1 MPSPN
6 SGKGFLFMTDSRLT
20 PELITLYGTGWCPDC
35 KRSKQ
40 FFGEQRVP
48 YHYVDIDNDSDA
60 TAFVEEVNKGFR
72 SIPTIVF
79 PDGGVLVEPS
89 NAQLAEKLGMQTRAK
104 RAFYDAI
111 IIGGGPTGLT
121 AATYLAREGV
131 ETLVIEKA
139 GLGGQ
144 AGITQTLD
152 NFPGFDE
159 GILGAEFAARLT
171 RQAQRFGAEILQAQ
185 NVVSIEQD
193 GQYLCVH
200 TADGS
205 EYGATAVLLATGAR
219 YRRLGIPGE
228 DELVG
233 SNVHFCATCDG
244 AFYKGKKVLVVG
256 GGNSGFEE
264 GLFLT
269 KFASQVDIVEFLPE
283 VKASKTLKD
292 KVSETKNM
300 SVTVNH
306 TVKELRA
313 KTGKLNTVIVEDRA
327 TGEQKEWHYDG
338 VFVFVGLSPNSDLV
352 RGKAEMDQWGSVV
365 TDKTL
370 MTSIPGVFA
379 AGDVRAG
386 STKQAASAAGEGAT
400 VALMMRQFLHKNG

>member
-1 MPSPN
+1 MSDP
-6 SGKGFLFMTDSRLT
+6 RLT
-20 PELITLYGTGWCPDC
+20 PEIITLYGTGWCPDC

-48 YHYVDIDNDSDA
+48 YHYVDIDQDA
-60 TAFVEEVNKGFR
+60 ESMAFVERTNNGMR
-72 SIPTIVF
+72 SIPTIIF
-79 PDGGVLVEPS
+79 PDGSVLVEPS
-89 NAQLAEKLGMQTRAK
+89 NAQLAEKLGMQVSAK
-104 RAFYDAI
+104 RTFYDAI

-121 AATYLAREGV
+121 AAIYLAREGV

-159 GILGAEFAARLT
+159 GISGTEFASRLT
-171 RQAQRFGAEILQAQ
+171 RQTLKFGAEILQAQ
-185 NVVSIEQD
+185 DVVSIEQD
-193 GQYLCVH
+193 GQYQCVR

-205 EYGATAVLLATGAR
+205 EYGSKAVLLATGAR

-228 DELVG
+228 DDLIGV
-233 SNVHFCATCDG
+233 NVHFCATCDG
-244 AFYKGKKVLVVG
+244 AFYKGKKVLVIG

-269 KFASQVDIVEFLPE
+269 RFASQVDIVEFADKA
-283 VKASKTLKD
+283 KASKVLQD
-292 KVSETKNM
+292 KVAEKKSM
-300 SVTVNH
+300 SVTLNH
-306 TVKELRA
+306 AVKELRA
-313 KTGKLNTVIVEDRA
+313 KNGKLDSVIVEDRA
-327 TGEQKEWHYDG
+327 TGERKEWRYDG
-338 VFVFVGLSPNSDLV
+338 VFVFIGLSPNSDLLKE
-352 RGKAEMDQWGSVV
+352 KAEIDNWGFAL

-370 MTSIPGVFA
+370 MTSIPGLFA

-400 VALMMRQFLHKNG
+400 AALMIRQHLQKVG

>member
-1 MPSPN
+1 MS
-6 SGKGFLFMTDSRLT
+6 DSRST
-20 PELITLYGTGWCPDC
+20 PEIITLYGTGWCPDC

-48 YHYVDIDNDSDA
+48 YQYVDIDNEPEA
-60 TAFVEEVNKGFR
+60 IAFVEQTNNGFR

-79 PDGGVLVEPS
+79 PDGSVLVEPS

-104 RAFYDAI
+104 RAFYDAV

-159 GILGAEFAARLT
+159 GIPGAEFAARLT

-185 NVVSIEQD
+185 DVASIEQD
-193 GQYLCVH
+193 GQYQCVH

-228 DELVG
+228 EELIG

-269 KFASQVDIVEFLPE
+269 KFASQVDIVEFLPQ
-283 VKASKTLKD
+283 VKASKTLRD
-292 KVSETKNM
+292 KVAEMQNM

-306 TVKELRA
+306 AVKELRV
-313 KTGKLNTVIVEDRA
+313 KNSKLDAVLVEDRA

-338 VFVFVGLSPNSDLV
+338 IFVFVGFSPNSDLAK
-352 RGKAEMDQWGSVV
+352 GKAVIDQWGSVV
-365 TDKTL
+365 TDQTL
-370 MTSIPGVFA
+370 MTSIPGLFA

-400 VALMMRQFLHKNG
+400 VALMMRQYLQKNG

>member
-1 MPSPN
+1 
-6 SGKGFLFMTDSRLT
+6 MTDPRLT
-20 PELITLYGTGWCPDC
+20 PEIITLYGTGWCPDC

-48 YHYVDIDNDSDA
+48 YDYVDVDA
-60 TAFVEEVNKGFR
+60 DAEAMAFAEKTNKGMR

-79 PDGGVLVEPS
+79 PDGAVLVEPS
-89 NAQLAEKLGMQTRAK
+89 NAQLAEKLGLQTRA
-104 RAFYDAI
+104 RRSFYDAI

-121 AATYLAREGV
+121 AALYLAREGAEV
-131 ETLVIEKA
+131 LVIEKA

-159 GILGAEFAARLT
+159 GIAGAEFAARLT
-171 RQAQRFGAEILQAQ
+171 RQAQKFGAEILQAQ
-185 NVVSIEQD
+185 EVSALEKD
-193 GQYLCVH
+193 GDYICVS
-200 TADGS
+200 TGDGT
-205 EYGATAVLLATGAR
+205 EYGAKAALLASGAR

-228 DELVG
+228 DELIGV
-233 SNVHFCATCDG
+233 NVHFCATCDG
-244 AFYKGKKVLVVG
+244 AFYKGKKLLVIG

-269 KFASQVDIVEFLPE
+269 KFASQVGIVEFGEKP
-283 VKASKTLKD
+283 KASQILQD
-292 KVSETKNM
+292 KVAKQPNM
-300 SVTVNH
+300 RVTLNH
-306 TVKELRA
+306 EVKELRVRDNRLEA
-313 KTGKLNTVIVEDRA
+313 VVVEDRA
-327 TGEQKEWHYDG
+327 TGVRKEWQYDG
-338 VFVFVGLSPNSDLV
+338 IFVFIGLSPNSDLLK
-352 RGKAEMDQWGSVV
+352 GKAETDNWGFAV

-400 VALMMRQFLHKNG
+400 AALMMRAYLKDG

>member
-1 MPSPN
+1 
-6 SGKGFLFMTDSRLT
+6 MTDPRLT
-20 PELITLYGTGWCPDC
+20 PEIIILYGTGWCPDC

-48 YHYVDIDNDSDA
+48 YAYVDVDA
-60 TAFVEEVNKGFR
+60 DAEAMSFVEKTNNGMR
-72 SIPTIVF
+72 SIPTIIF
-79 PDGGVLVEPS
+79 PDGAVLVEPS

-104 RAFYDAI
+104 RTFYDAI
-111 IIGGGPTGLT
+111 IVGGGPTGLT
-121 AATYLAREGV
+121 AALYLAREGV

-159 GILGAEFAARLT
+159 GIPGAEFAARLT
-171 RQAQRFGAEILQAQ
+171 RQAQKFGAEILQAQ
-185 NVVSIEQD
+185 NVVSIDQD
-193 GQYLCVH
+193 EQYLYIH

-205 EYGATAVLLATGAR
+205 EYGARAVLLASGAS
-219 YRRLGIPGE
+219 YRRLGVPGE
-228 DELVG
+228 DDLIG
-233 SNVHFCATCDG
+233 ANIHFCATCDG

-269 KFASQVDIVEFLPE
+269 KFARQVDIVEHSPKA
-283 VKASKTLKD
+283 KASLVLQQKVAEQANMQVTL
-292 KVSETKNM
+292 
-300 SVTVNH
+300 NH
-306 TVKELRA
+306 EIKAFQVA
-313 KTGKLNTVIVEDRA
+313 DHKLAAIHAEDRA

-338 VFVFVGLSPNSDLV
+338 VFVFIGFSPNSDLAK
-352 RGKAEMDQWGSVV
+352 GKAEVDQWGSVV

-370 MTSIPGVFA
+370 MASIPGLFA

-400 VALMMRQFLHKNG
+400 AALMMRAYLKDASGKVR

>member
-1 MPSPN
+1 ME
-6 SGKGFLFMTDSRLT
+6 KQ
-20 PELITLYGTGWCPDC
+20 IVLYGTSWCPDC

-40 FFGEQRVP
+40 FFGEQRIP
-48 YHYVDIDNDSDA
+48 YAYVDIEHDSEA
-60 TAFVEEVNKGFR
+60 MAFVEKTNRGNR

-79 PDGGVLVEPS
+79 PDGTILVEPS
-89 NAQLAEKLGMQTRAK
+89 NAQLAEKLGLQTRAK
-104 RAFYDAI
+104 RSFYDAV

-121 AATYLAREGV
+121 AAIYLAREG
-131 ETLVIEKA
+131 LDALIIEKA

-144 AGITQTLD
+144 ARITQVLD

-159 GILGAEFAARLT
+159 GVSGADFAARLT

-185 NVVSIEQD
+185 DVVSVDRD
-193 GQYLCVH
+193 GQYLCVR

-205 EYGATAVLLATGAR
+205 EYGAKAALLATGAR

-228 DELVG
+228 DDLIGV
-233 SNVHFCATCDG
+233 NVHFCATCDG

-269 KFASQVDIVEFLPE
+269 KFASRVDIVEFLSQ
-283 VKASKTLKD
+283 VKASKILQEKVAEKD
-292 KVSETKNM
+292 NM
-300 SVTVNH
+300 SVTINH
-306 TVKELRA
+306 AVKELRI
-313 KTGKLNTVIVEDRA
+313 KNGKLDAVIAEDRA
-327 TGEQKEWHYDG
+327 TGERKEWQYDG
-338 VFVFVGLSPNSDLV
+338 VFVFIGFSPNSDLAK
-352 RGKAEMDQWGSVV
+352 GKADVDQWGAVV

-370 MTSIPGVFA
+370 MTSVPGLFA

-386 STKQAASAAGEGAT
+386 STKQAAAAAGEGAT
-400 VALMMRQFLHKNG
+400 AALMMRQYLQENG

>member
-1 MPSPN
+1 MSDP
-6 SGKGFLFMTDSRLT
+6 RLT
-20 PELITLYGTGWCPDC
+20 PEIITLYGTGWCPDC

-48 YHYVDIDNDSDA
+48 YHYVDIDQDA
-60 TAFVEEVNKGFR
+60 ESMAFVERTNNGMR
-72 SIPTIVF
+72 SIPTIIF
-79 PDGGVLVEPS
+79 PDGSVLVEPS
-89 NAQLAEKLGMQTRAK
+89 NAQLAEKLGMQVSAK
-104 RAFYDAI
+104 RTFYDAI

-121 AATYLAREGV
+121 AAIYLAREGV

-159 GILGAEFAARLT
+159 GISGTEFASRLT
-171 RQAQRFGAEILQAQ
+171 RQTLKFGAEILQAQ
-185 NVVSIEQD
+185 DVVSIEQD
-193 GQYLCVH
+193 GQYQCVR

-205 EYGATAVLLATGAR
+205 EYGSKAVLLATGAR

-228 DELVG
+228 DDLIGV
-233 SNVHFCATCDG
+233 NIHFCATCDG
-244 AFYKGKKVLVVG
+244 AFYKGKKVLVIG

-269 KFASQVDIVEFLPE
+269 RFASQVDIVEFADKA
-283 VKASKTLKD
+283 KASKVLQD
-292 KVSETKNM
+292 KVAEKKNM
-300 SVTVNH
+300 SVTLNH
-306 TVKELRA
+306 AVKELRA
-313 KTGKLNTVIVEDRA
+313 KNGKLDSVIVEDRA
-327 TGEQKEWHYDG
+327 TGERKEWRYDG
-338 VFVFVGLSPNSDLV
+338 VFVFIGLSPNSDLLKE
-352 RGKAEMDQWGSVV
+352 KAEIDNWGFAL

-370 MTSIPGVFA
+370 MTSIPGLFA

-400 VALMMRQFLHKNG
+400 AALMIRQHLQKVG

>member
-1 MPSPN
+1 MSDP
-6 SGKGFLFMTDSRLT
+6 RLT
-20 PELITLYGTGWCPDC
+20 PEIITLYGTGWCPDC

-48 YHYVDIDNDSDA
+48 YHYVDIDQDA
-60 TAFVEEVNKGFR
+60 ESMAFVERTNNGMR
-72 SIPTIVF
+72 SIPTIIF
-79 PDGGVLVEPS
+79 PDGSVLVEPS
-89 NAQLAEKLGMQTRAK
+89 NAQLAEKLGMQVSAK
-104 RAFYDAI
+104 RTFYDAI

-121 AATYLAREGV
+121 AAIYLAREGV

-159 GILGAEFAARLT
+159 GISGTEFASRLT
-171 RQAQRFGAEILQAQ
+171 RQTLKFGAEILQAQ
-185 NVVSIEQD
+185 DVVSIEQD
-193 GQYLCVH
+193 GQYQCVR

-205 EYGATAVLLATGAR
+205 EYGSKAVLLATGAR

-228 DELVG
+228 DDLIGV
-233 SNVHFCATCDG
+233 NVHFCATCDG
-244 AFYKGKKVLVVG
+244 AFYKGKKVLVIG

-269 KFASQVDIVEFLPE
+269 RFASQVDIVEFADKA
-283 VKASKTLKD
+283 KASKVLQD
-292 KVSETKNM
+292 KVAEKKSM
-300 SVTVNH
+300 SVTLNH
-306 TVKELRA
+306 AVKELRA
-313 KTGKLNTVIVEDRA
+313 KNGKLDSVIVEDRA
-327 TGEQKEWHYDG
+327 TGERKEWRYDG
-338 VFVFVGLSPNSDLV
+338 VFVFIGLSPNSDLLKE
-352 RGKAEMDQWGSVV
+352 KAEIDNWGFAL

-370 MTSIPGVFA
+370 MTSTPGLFA

-400 VALMMRQFLHKNG
+400 AALMIRQHLQKVG